1 VRGEGWKI
9 CLTIPV
15 KIGLFTRG
23 TEYAMMT
30 RAPEKIPADP
40 IPAMA
45 RPMMRATEV
54 GAAPQTTEP
63 TSKMNIADR

>member
-1 VRGEGWKI
+1 M
-9 CLTIPV
+9 CLTMPV
-15 KIGLFTRG
+15 KIGLLTKG
-23 TEYAMMT
+23 TAYAMMT

-40 IPAMA
+40 TPAIA

-63 TSKMNIADR
+63 ISKMKIADR